1 MKWSGRE
8 DTVLGRSF
16 DLLVVPINMYKNRYD
31 TIAILVSMFGG
42 CSEGYSSW
50 RIRWVTP
57 PQWPKTWSKIWF
69 HLASKR
75 PRHLS
80 EGPLCYCNIQL
91 NSLFIE
97 IICCWTILVPLMAI
111 VRRFSGFVPSWK
123 ASLGIGSSCSWFPT
137 FSICDYYTCPF
148 NEMR

>member
-8 DTVLGRSF
+8 DLLLGRTVNII
-16 DLLVVPINMYKNRYD
+16 VVLITMYKSRYG
-31 TIAILVSMFGG
+31 TIRILVFMFGG

-75 PRHLS
+75 PGLAS
-80 EGPLCYCNIQL
+80 EGPLCCCDMQL
-91 NSLFIE
+91 NSLFVD
-97 IICCWTILVPLMAI
+97 IICCSTILAPLTAI
-111 VRRFSGFVPSWK
+111 VWRFSGFAPSWK
-123 ASLGIGSSCSWFPT
+123 ASLGIGSSCSQFP
-137 FSICDYYTCPF
+137 PF
-148 NEMR
+148 CLRDCSMPVL